1 MLLDVARQRTPQPK
15 WQRYQIAAACIAGL
29 IGIALFILQGF
40 DRLLFGL
47 DLDFGVLPWGLVT
60 IAAWVLFGI
69 RLSSGTITQD
79 EREEP

>member
-1 MLLDVARQRTPQPK
+1 MARQRTPQPK
-15 WQRYQIAAACIAGL
+15 WQRYQIVAASFAGL
-29 IGIALFILQGF
+29 IGIGLFVLQGV
-40 DRLLFGL
+40 DQLVFGV

-60 IAAWVLFGI
+60 VAAWVLFGV